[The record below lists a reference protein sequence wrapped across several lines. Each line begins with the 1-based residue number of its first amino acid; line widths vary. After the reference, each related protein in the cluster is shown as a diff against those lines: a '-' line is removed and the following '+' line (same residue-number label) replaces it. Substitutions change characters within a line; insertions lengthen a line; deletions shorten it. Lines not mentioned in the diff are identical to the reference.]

1 MGSSPSEVIE
11 LIQSVTE
18 LSNVQNQQIQAKQD
32 EERRGYLMQDIMQ
45 LLTQLQIPTHKQ
57 RVLKAMTTPQ
67 LDTYAQELSQQLKE
81 RPFKH
86 LSVA

>member
-1 MGSSPSEVIE
+1 
-11 LIQSVTE
+11 
-18 LSNVQNQQIQAKQD
+18 KQD

>member
-1 MGSSPSEVIE
+1 ME

-32 EERRGYLMQDIMQ
+32 EERRGYLMQDIMRLIAQ
-45 LLTQLQIPTHKQ
+45 LKIPTSQQ
-57 RVLKAMTTPQ
+57 RVLKAMTTSQ
-67 LDTYAQELSQQLKE
+67 LDAYAEELHQQSKE
-81 RPFKH
+81 RPIKH